1 MPEGVPSID
10 RVADQGDDRWPAAF
24 TPGNAQWS
32 GHLPT
37 LTDAPEAL
45 ALAYYR
51 AAWQVLDGA
60 PGPRAAALLDPVRT
74 RAHLLAGEA
83 TDFRAVEAY
92 VVLTGDLDLLAE
104 KAGGATVLDRL
115 RGLPDGGT
123 VALDA
128 ARVGRARS
136 LAALLRRLGERDEAA
151 AIEVA
156 AAEDARGVLA
166 RYAGGGRW
174 RTAET
179 PDDLAAAFRAVA
191 GEMPEFLDL
200 LQRGELVE
208 FADRQLGAEPPGGV
222 AYALCR
228 LGRPDRAAVLLAGAA
243 SPGAAELEAILGGLF
258 AIRADFPGWEAGSRR
273 VTRPGL
279 GRLENLPAALT

>member
-24 TPGNAQWS
+24 TPGNAEWS

-37 LTDAPEAL
+37 LAGAPEAL
-45 ALAYYR
+45 ALTYYR
-51 AAWQVLDGA
+51 AAWRVLDA
-60 PGPRAAALLDPVRT
+60 TPGPRAAALLDPVGT
-74 RAHLLAGEA
+74 RLRLVTDQA
-83 TDFRAVEAY
+83 DFRAVEAY

-151 AIEVA
+151 SIEVA
-156 AAEDARGVLA
+156 AAEEARGVLA

-174 RTAET
+174 RTVET
-179 PDDLAAAFRAVA
+179 PDDSAAAFRAVA

-208 FADRQLGAEPPGGV
+208 FADRHLQAEPPGAV

-228 LGRPDRAAVLLAGAA
+228 LGRPDRALALLAGAA
-243 SPGAAELEAILGGLF
+243 NPGAAELEAILGGLF

-273 VTRPGL
+273 VTLPGL
-279 GRLENLPAALT
+279 GRLDNLPATLT